1 MLNNTFNKNAKLGD
15 MDNLYHLYLGKAG
28 SHAYGTN
35 TPTSDDDFRGIF
47 VASREF
53 LTTPYYHRG
62 EYSDPKQKDHK
73 SYEIA
78 KFIKLYTDG
87 NPNIVELLWID
98 ESDILHSTPQYE
110 LLRKHRY
117 DLLSSKLAFSFTGY
131 ALSQLKA
138 MKNQSKWENNP
149 QSVTPPRQI
158 DYVNM
163 VVNFT
168 IDKLFRI
175 NLEDY
180 YNHHRL
186 VHYGGNVY
194 GLYNETGYSPF
205 NENTFSLNVNA
216 EEFEHTTPNGERKTP
231 KFIVKFNIDEYKRDL
246 DVWTKYWEWRNLKNK
261 KITLYTLLEHE
272 LLARSSNSVHEDN
285 LVDECSIETVVEQD
299 DMSSFIQT
307 LKSNVLVELVHTCK
321 RHFDFKQNSVD
332 CYSTDTQFL
341 TENGWKYYDEILDD
355 ELLSTFNTET
365 FKHEYQPIIE
375 RYSNLY
381 TGNMYHFNGLYQ
393 DSLVT
398 ANHRMFVSKQER
410 KTGKKYDWE
419 FVNACKSYDYFEVL
433 HHLEPKSNRQNIPST
448 LDTKVF
454 DHVDMHNYLR
464 VIGWYC
470 SEGSSVIENDRL
482 KCVCISQ
489 SKPDSRLTQNMERLR
504 NSGKIKC
511 THKLEDKGEGRYP
524 ENIYTFRGYLAQN
537 LVDVCGRLSKYVHLP
552 KFVFE
557 LTGREQN
564 ILLTALLQGDGTKK
578 PDGSYTYYT
587 TSPQL
592 ADDVQRLC
600 VCAGHSSHITG
611 PYHYGNP
618 LHEPVYHVHLW
629 KHPEKTK
636 RVQRN
641 INVTKEYVTDKRV
654 VCFEVKNG
662 TLITRRNG
670 KVSYHGNCKN
680 GMHLVRLMK
689 MGVEILRDGDV
700 NVKRPDAA
708 ELLAIRNGSW
718 SYDELVAFGEEQERV
733 IREVYY
739 PQTKLPKKANIQLAS
754 KLLLQIQDEVWF
766 K

>member
-321 RHFDFKQNSVD
+321 RHFDFKQEG
-332 CYSTDTQFL
+332 TDL
-341 TENGWKYYDEILDD
+341 
-355 ELLSTFNTET
+355 
-365 FKHEYQPIIE
+365 
-375 RYSNLY
+375 
-381 TGNMYHFNGLYQ
+381 
-393 DSLVT
+393 
-398 ANHRMFVSKQER
+398 
-410 KTGKKYDWE
+410 
-419 FVNACKSYDYFEVL
+419 
-433 HHLEPKSNRQNIPST
+433 
-448 LDTKVF
+448 
-454 DHVDMHNYLR
+454 
-464 VIGWYC
+464 
-470 SEGSSVIENDRL
+470 
-482 KCVCISQ
+482 
-489 SKPDSRLTQNMERLR
+489 
-504 NSGKIKC
+504 
-511 THKLEDKGEGRYP
+511 
-524 ENIYTFRGYLAQN
+524 
-537 LVDVCGRLSKYVHLP
+537 
-552 KFVFE
+552 
-557 LTGREQN
+557 
-564 ILLTALLQGDGTKK
+564 
-578 PDGSYTYYT
+578 
-587 TSPQL
+587 
-592 ADDVQRLC
+592 
-600 VCAGHSSHITG
+600 
-611 PYHYGNP
+611 
-618 LHEPVYHVHLW
+618 
-629 KHPEKTK
+629 
-636 RVQRN
+636 
-641 INVTKEYVTDKRV
+641 
-654 VCFEVKNG
+654 
-662 TLITRRNG
+662 
-670 KVSYHGNCKN
+670 KN

-689 MGVEILRDGDV
+689 MGVEILRDGVV

-739 PQTKLPKKANIQLAS
+739 PQTKLPKKANIQLAT

>member
-1 MLNNTFNKNAKLGD
+1 MKEIFNAIL
-15 MDNLYHLYLGKAG
+15 G

-35 TPTSDDDFRGIF
+35 TSTSDIDYRGIF
-47 VASREF
+47 VNNRDEDTIF
-53 LTTPYYHRG
+53 HKQTHTT
-62 EYSDPKQKDHK
+62 DKTKKDSM
-73 SYEIA
+73 SYEVS
-78 KFIKLYTDG
+78 KFLQMYLAG
-87 NPNIVELLWID
+87 NPNIVELLWVDTSNIIHTSL
-98 ESDILHSTPQYE
+98 EYE
-110 LLRKHRY
+110 ILRKHRY
-117 DLLSSKLAFSFTGY
+117 ELLTSNVGNSFVSYGF
-131 ALSQLKA
+131 SQLKL

-285 LVDECSIETVVEQD
+285 LVGECSIETVVEQD

-321 RHFDFKQNSVD
+321 RHFDFKQEG
-332 CYSTDTQFL
+332 TDL
-341 TENGWKYYDEILDD
+341 
-355 ELLSTFNTET
+355 
-365 FKHEYQPIIE
+365 
-375 RYSNLY
+375 
-381 TGNMYHFNGLYQ
+381 
-393 DSLVT
+393 
-398 ANHRMFVSKQER
+398 
-410 KTGKKYDWE
+410 
-419 FVNACKSYDYFEVL
+419 
-433 HHLEPKSNRQNIPST
+433 
-448 LDTKVF
+448 
-454 DHVDMHNYLR
+454 
-464 VIGWYC
+464 
-470 SEGSSVIENDRL
+470 
-482 KCVCISQ
+482 
-489 SKPDSRLTQNMERLR
+489 
-504 NSGKIKC
+504 
-511 THKLEDKGEGRYP
+511 
-524 ENIYTFRGYLAQN
+524 
-537 LVDVCGRLSKYVHLP
+537 
-552 KFVFE
+552 
-557 LTGREQN
+557 
-564 ILLTALLQGDGTKK
+564 
-578 PDGSYTYYT
+578 
-587 TSPQL
+587 
-592 ADDVQRLC
+592 
-600 VCAGHSSHITG
+600 
-611 PYHYGNP
+611 
-618 LHEPVYHVHLW
+618 
-629 KHPEKTK
+629 
-636 RVQRN
+636 
-641 INVTKEYVTDKRV
+641 
-654 VCFEVKNG
+654 
-662 TLITRRNG
+662 
-670 KVSYHGNCKN
+670 KN

-689 MGVEILRDGDV
+689 MGVEILRDGVV

-739 PQTKLPKKANIQLAS
+739 PQTKLPKKANIQLAT